1 MNDIH
6 HIYRHR
12 QYDNI
17 HSWSSPPLLSSCLL
31 WPQFVVNKKTGGL
44 SNHNRLIISGFHQG
58 KMQHVIIISQ
68 LIKSACP
75 HLSRQG
81 SLSNLK
87 SLAYHRGLHYFS
99 AYQIGLPP
107 FVTTRQLIK
116 SQIISLSSSRVV
128 VAVACLSPITS
139 FDRGSPTSTSY
150 HNKKTLH
157 TPLASSNPVLI
168 II

>member
-17 HSWSSPPLLSSCLL
+17 HSWSSPPLLISCLL
-31 WPQFVVNKKTGGL
+31 
-44 SNHNRLIISGFHQG
+44 FHQG

-107 FVTTRQLIK
+107 FVTTN
-116 SQIISLSSSRVV
+116 SLSNLKSS
-128 VAVACLSPITS
+128 AYHH
-139 FDRGSPTSTSY
+139 RGSWWLWLACHLSHHLIEGAQHP
-150 HNKKTLH
+150 LH
-157 TPLASSNPVLI
+157 ISQ
-168 II
+168 